1 MARNKHTG
9 GKAVTISLTDP
20 TLFGNDAAED
30 EREEIFQSYAFER
43 PEVEPFADPARTLC
57 VAHAYK
63 GEGKSALLR
72 LTRLR
77 VGSRNENAIQIVRTA
92 DELAPE
98 VTRDDSVSWVRG
110 WKASIL
116 HAFAVEIGS
125 RIGFAWTDDAM
136 VLVEESEK
144 SGRKSRNL
152 LSSILDR
159 LKLPKVSVVGTSVE
173 LPEKKIVGAANPEH
187 AIKRWLET
195 GPELWLFVD
204 DVDKNF
210 GNTSQW
216 RLRVATFFDAC
227 RGLINALPE
236 LRIRTVVRPNV
247 WTILRLEFESMSHV
261 QQYLYDLR
269 WSLDDARRLVS
280 KRVEGYLQRT
290 KQWPQ
295 VAAVLRGSPRDR
307 DETVIAYAFVS
318 PMSWGADER
327 PPHALL
333 YTLSKH
339 RPRWMIELA
348 KVAAKSAA
356 SFQRTRIT
364 RDDIVGEL
372 AAFGRRRIED
382 TVAEFRSRCPEIE
395 ELITAFAREKEQ
407 FTTDELLKIIDN
419 KILTHIQPT
428 IAGISGRVNN
438 INVASFLFEVGLFYG
453 RRDYSDKT
461 YTHVAFSDN
470 PALLRSRANLDEGLS
485 WEIHPVFRQALNI
498 RDASG
503 REMTSTKR
511 PNR

>member
-1 MARNKHTG
+1 MSPKRIGEPVK
-9 GKAVTISLTDP
+9 ISLTDP

-30 EREEIFQSYAFER
+30 EREDIFRSYAFDR
-43 PEVEPFADPARTLC
+43 PEVQPFSDSGRPFC

-77 VGSRNENAIQIVRTA
+77 VSQRNEAAIQIARTA
-92 DELAPE
+92 DELAPD
-98 VTRDDSVSWVRG
+98 VTRDDMVSWVRG

-144 SGRKSRNL
+144 SGRKSRTL
-152 LSSILDR
+152 LASILDR
-159 LKLPKVSVVGTSVE
+159 LKLPSVSIGGTSIE
-173 LPEKKIVGAANPEH
+173 LPERRVIGTSDPAH

-195 GPELWLFVD
+195 GPELWLFID

-210 GNTSQW
+210 GNTAAWKQ
-216 RLRVATFFDAC
+216 RVAAYFDAC
-227 RGLINALPE
+227 RGLVNALPE

-247 WTILRLEFESMSHV
+247 WTIVKLEYESMSHV

-269 WSLDDARRLVS
+269 WTLDDARKLVS
-280 KRVEGYLQRT
+280 KRIEAYLQRS
-290 KQWPQ
+290 KQWPV
-295 VAAVLRGSPRDR
+295 VAAVLRGSIADR
-307 DETVIAYAFVS
+307 EETVIAYAFAS
-318 PMSWGADER
+318 PMIWGSNER
-327 PPHALL
+327 SPHAILF
-333 YTLSKH
+333 TLSKH
-339 RPRWMIELA
+339 RPRWIIELA
-348 KVAAKSAA
+348 KVAANSAA
-356 SFQRTRIT
+356 GIRRTRIT

-382 TVAEFRSRCPEIE
+382 TVAEFRSRCPETE
-395 ELITAFAREKEQ
+395 ELISAFTRQKEQ

-428 IAGISGRVNN
+428 IAGVSGRPNN
-438 INVASFLFEVGLFYG
+438 INVASFLFELGLFYG
-453 RRDYSDKT
+453 RRDFPDGSYE
-461 YTHVAFSDN
+461 HVTFSDS
-470 PALLRSRANLDEGLS
+470 PSLLRSRANLDEGLS

-498 RDASG
+498 RDAAG
-503 REMTSTKR
+503 RESTSSRR